1 MEGWDCRNANCQFK
15 NNRYRTHG
23 FCCNACKI
31 GLEYGAEYHTQNCMG
46 GKNYPIEPFI
56 DRWADPIEPFEDRSA
71 HRGQKRPRPHV
82 SSCVAF
88 QVPEHWMRGSEVCVS
103 GWVEWYET
111 IKHEELEPFAKWE
124 KSFAEWKK
132 LDRFLEFHW
141 NSVQFAR
148 MLTIYV
154 HGQEEFYGNRSE
166 DSPLDYIDVNQ
177 DDRIVPFTSRMPEH
191 ALNTDQKQFGNC
203 FNPSN
208 VTGLDTI
215 IQAVLVRQPNMVQVI
230 RDAVTLI
237 EKKNLSSFTFVCR
250 SGTHRSPACAFFLA
264 ALVYNQ
270 AHVVFSKRRT
280 INAARTFGMKQTWT
294 H

>member
-1 MEGWDCRNANCQFK
+1 
-15 NNRYRTHG
+15 
-23 FCCNACKI
+23 
-31 GLEYGAEYHTQNCMG
+31 
-46 GKNYPIEPFI
+46 
-56 DRWADPIEPFEDRSA
+56 
-71 HRGQKRPRPHV
+71 
-82 SSCVAF
+82 
-88 QVPEHWMRGSEVCVS
+88 
-103 GWVEWYET
+103 
-111 IKHEELEPFAKWE
+111 
-124 KSFAEWKK
+124 
-132 LDRFLEFHW
+132 
-141 NSVQFAR
+141 

-203 FNPSN
+203 FKPSD

-215 IQAVLVRQPNMVQVI
+215 IQAVLVRQPNMVHVI

-237 EKKNLSSFTFVCR
+237 EKEDLSSFTFVCR

-270 AHVVFSKRRT
+270 AHVVFSKPRT
-280 INAARTFGMKQTWT
+280 IDAARTFGMKQT
-294 H
+294 